1 MKKSI
6 KFLSVVM
13 GLAAVACS
21 SPEKMA
27 EQAENVIV
35 KCNPEVLEVVA
46 GNIDA
51 AVTVTYPE
59 DYFHPK
65 AILTVTPVIV
75 FEGGEQA
82 MEPYVFQGE
91 KVQDNY
97 ETVPSAGAT
106 VTKKVHFTYEP
117 GMEKCYLEL
126 RGVVSYKDKKI
137 DLPVKKAADGANT
150 TYMLACKKGRVD
162 YKADNY
168 QAVIAMPEEGQI
180 IYAKNSS
187 TVKNSELKG
196 QSVKD
201 FLAAVEAAKAN
212 ERKTIKST
220 DIVSYASPEGPEKFN
235 NELSDSRSNSAQK
248 AFNKVTKKAPI
259 DAPVNVKSVGEDWEG
274 FQALVANS
282 NLEDKD
288 LILRVLSMYSDP
300 AVREQEIRNMSA
312 VYTTLAKD
320 VLPGL
325 RRARFIAN
333 VEFTNYS
340 SEELLKLVDEN
351 IDVLDEE
358 ALLRA
363 ATLVKCENKAAIYKK
378 AIEKYSSARAQYNLA
393 VVYAKGGKDAEA
405 KAEVAKCDANDA
417 DVKNLLGVLALR
429 AGKLDE
435 AAKYFAASA
444 TEAAKENAAVVD
456 IYQGNYK
463 AAAAKVSKGF
473 VAALANT
480 LTGNYAAAKAAIT
493 CDCPH
498 SAYLKAVIAARE
510 GDAAAVKANLE
521 AAKKDEKLA
530 KRAASDIE
538 FAQYK

>member
-1 MKKSI
+1 M
-6 KFLSVVM
+6 
-13 GLAAVACS
+13 
-21 SPEKMA
+21 
-27 EQAENVIV
+27 
-35 KCNPEVLEVVA
+35 
-46 GNIDA
+46 
-51 AVTVTYPE
+51 
-59 DYFHPK
+59 
-65 AILTVTPVIV
+65 
-75 FEGGEQA
+75 
-82 MEPYVFQGE
+82 
-91 KVQDNY
+91 
-97 ETVPSAGAT
+97 
-106 VTKKVHFTYEP
+106 
-117 GMEKCYLEL
+117 
-126 RGVVSYKDKKI
+126 
-137 DLPVKKAADGANT
+137 
-150 TYMLACKKGRVD
+150 
-162 YKADNY
+162 
-168 QAVIAMPEEGQI
+168 
-180 IYAKNSS
+180 
-187 TVKNSELKG
+187 
-196 QSVKD
+196 
-201 FLAAVEAAKAN
+201 
-212 ERKTIKST
+212 
-220 DIVSYASPEGPEKFN
+220 
-235 NELSDSRSNSAQK
+235 
-248 AFNKVTKKAPI
+248 
-259 DAPVNVKSVGEDWEG
+259 KSVGEDWEG

-363 ATLVKCENKAAIYKK
+363 ATLVKCENKVAIYKK

-435 AAKYFAASA
+435 AAKYSAASA

-493 CDCPH
+493 CDCPY

>member
-1 MKKSI
+1 
-6 KFLSVVM
+6 
-13 GLAAVACS
+13 
-21 SPEKMA
+21 
-27 EQAENVIV
+27 
-35 KCNPEVLEVVA
+35 
-46 GNIDA
+46 
-51 AVTVTYPE
+51 
-59 DYFHPK
+59 
-65 AILTVTPVIV
+65 
-75 FEGGEQA
+75 
-82 MEPYVFQGE
+82 
-91 KVQDNY
+91 
-97 ETVPSAGAT
+97 
-106 VTKKVHFTYEP
+106 
-117 GMEKCYLEL
+117 
-126 RGVVSYKDKKI
+126 
-137 DLPVKKAADGANT
+137 
-150 TYMLACKKGRVD
+150 
-162 YKADNY
+162 
-168 QAVIAMPEEGQI
+168 
-180 IYAKNSS
+180 
-187 TVKNSELKG
+187 
-196 QSVKD
+196 
-201 FLAAVEAAKAN
+201 
-212 ERKTIKST
+212 
-220 DIVSYASPEGPEKFN
+220 
-235 NELSDSRSNSAQK
+235 
-248 AFNKVTKKAPI
+248 
-259 DAPVNVKSVGEDWEG
+259 
-274 FQALVANS
+274 
-282 NLEDKD
+282 
-288 LILRVLSMYSDP
+288 
-300 AVREQEIRNMSA
+300 MSA

-363 ATLVKCENKAAIYKK
+363 ATLVKCENKVAIYKK

-493 CDCPH
+493 CDCPY